1 MAAQNSSRLHRIQR
15 KTLQAEKVGM
25 HTAHWPTSKRGNST
39 ETVKNMAYIYKV
51 TVAWLHSGT
60 DGGTTGAWKEG
71 LLKEVWK
78 GTESNRNPSG
88 KH

>member
-25 HTAHWPTSKRGNST
+25 HTAHWPTSKRGNSA

-51 TVAWLHSGT
+51 TVA
-60 DGGTTGAWKEG
+60 
-71 LLKEVWK
+71 
-78 GTESNRNPSG
+78 
-88 KH
+88 